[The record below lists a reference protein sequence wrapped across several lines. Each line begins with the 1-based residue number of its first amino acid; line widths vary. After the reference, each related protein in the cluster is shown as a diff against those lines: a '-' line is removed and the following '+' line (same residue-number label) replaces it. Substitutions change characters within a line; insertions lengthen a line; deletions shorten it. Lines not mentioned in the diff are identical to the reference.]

1 MAKSFRLTDEQH
13 SQIRAASYALDNPE
27 TFTRRVHEHL
37 RTAPELGDG
46 LVYRVC
52 RSLEPQFF
60 DPPSD
65 LAENGNHRP
74 QLFRK
79 KLDRAVHRVLVLRA
93 SREPARKC
101 RRAASPARGV

>member
-52 RSLEPQFF
+52 RSLQPQFF

-79 KLDRAVHRVLVLRA
+79 KLD
-93 SREPARKC
+93 
-101 RRAASPARGV
+101 